1 MKTKS
6 LALAGFGIFTSVT
19 LGVIPAQIA
28 LGQSQAD
35 YYRSLCEKAPVNSF
49 AAMLISRGGVDC
61 TRYGMSP
68 QMNQAIQAEQ
78 SRNNA
83 MLNCA
88 AYGGN
93 WRNDLGMCMPKTQ
106 YECDRRQGVY
116 WNTQYNE
123 CFPTKQ

>member
-1 MKTKS
+1 MNTKP

-19 LGVIPAQIA
+19 LGVIPAEIA

-35 YYRSLCEKAPVNSF
+35 YYRSLCQQAPVNSF

-68 QMNQAIQAEQ
+68 RMNQAIQAEQ
-78 SRNNA
+78 SRNYTI
-83 MLNCA
+83 LNCA

-93 WRNDLGMCMPKTQ
+93 WRNDIGMCMPTTEYGCQ
-106 YECDRRQGVY
+106 RQGMEWSY
-116 WNTQYNE
+116 QYKE
-123 CFPTKQ
+123 CFPTRR